1 MINSVVEPRKKYLFA
16 VVVTVALVT
25 AVLVYLCPRDHGYL
39 AAITALA
46 ILLGMLVALSI
57 LSSIF
62 VASAKLLATEQSFRA
77 EVAEGPLESWGPT
90 HRPCWAPMPR
100 ARHPVSRT
108 DANASLISFL
118 NGKVE

>member
-1 MINSVVEPRKKYLFA
+1 VINSVVEPRKKYLFA

-57 LSSIF
+57 LSPIF

-77 EVAEGPLESWGPT
+77 EVAEGSLAAGPPRKTGAAPLVRVIVMGKQIGRMGGSIK
-90 HRPCWAPMPR
+90 A
-100 ARHPVSRT
+100 
-108 DANASLISFL
+108 LIGGF
-118 NGKVE
+118 KA